1 MEQTT
6 ETKERFTVTDA
17 SSAEWVMGK
26 LAEKQAK
33 IAEMARQRDKMLAR
47 YNEWYEEGTAALSGD
62 IAYFEKLLADWARD
76 ELAEG
81 KAKSISLPSGRVGF
95 RAAPAAVT
103 FGGTP
108 VDKTNADF
116 VAMMKKAAPEYV
128 ETKESVKWGDLKKT
142 LTFADGGKVIS
153 ADGEV
158 LTEMAWSQPEPTFYA
173 NVKGG
178 E

>member
-158 LTEMAWSQPEPTFYA
+158 LTEMAWTQPEPTFYA
-173 NVKGG
+173 TVKGG
-178 E
+178 D

>member
-1 MEQTT
+1 MEQAA
-6 ETKERFTVTDA
+6 EKERFTVKDA
-17 SSAEWVMGK
+17 SSAEWVMEK
-26 LAEKQAK
+26 IAEKQAE
-33 IAEMARQRDKMLAR
+33 IAEMTRQRDKMLAR
-47 YNEWYEEGTAALSGD
+47 YNEWYT
-62 IAYFEKLLADWARD
+62 
-76 ELAEG
+76 
-81 KAKSISLPSGRVGF
+81 
-95 RAAPAAVT
+95 AVT
-103 FGGTP
+103 FVGTP

-116 VAMMKKAAPEYV
+116 VAMVKKSAPEYV

-158 LTEMAWSQPEPTFYA
+158 LTEMAWTQPEPTFYA

>member
-26 LAEKQAK
+26 LAEKQAE
-33 IAEMARQRDKMLAR
+33 IAEMGRQRDKMLAR
-47 YNEWYEEGTAALSGD
+47 YNEWYEEGVSALTGD
-62 IAYFEKLLADWARD
+62 IAYFEKLLADWARE
-76 ELAEG
+76 ELAGG

-95 RAAPAAVT
+95 RASPAAVT
-103 FGGTP
+103 FVGTP
-108 VDKTNADF
+108 VDKTNAAF
-116 VAMMKKAAPEYV
+116 VAMVKKSAPEYV

-158 LTEMAWSQPEPTFYA
+158 LTEMAWTQPEPTFYA
-173 NVKGG
+173 TVKGG
-178 E
+178 D

>member
-1 MEQTT
+1 MEQV
-6 ETKERFTVTDA
+6 EEKERFTVKDA
-17 SSAEWVMGK
+17 FGAEWAMEK
-26 LAEKQAK
+26 IAEKQAE
-33 IAEMARQRDKMLAR
+33 IAEMARQRDKMIAR
-47 YNEWYEEGTAALSGD
+47 YNEWYAAGTEALNGD
-62 IAYFEKLLADWARD
+62 IAYFEKLLADWARE

-81 KAKSISLPSGRVGF
+81 KAKSISLPSGRIGF
-95 RAAPAAVT
+95 RAAPATVT
-103 FGGTP
+103 FVGTP

-116 VAMMKKAAPEYV
+116 IAMVKKSAPEYV

-158 LTEMAWSQPEPTFYA
+158 LAEMAWTQPEPTFYA

>member
-26 LAEKQAK
+26 LAEKQAE
-33 IAEMARQRDKMLAR
+33 IAEMGRQRDKMLAR
-47 YNEWYEEGTAALSGD
+47 YNEWYEKGVSALTGD
-62 IAYFEKLLADWARD
+62 IAYFEKLLADWARE
-76 ELAEG
+76 ELAGG

-103 FGGTP
+103 FVGTP
-108 VDKTNADF
+108 VDKTNVAF
-116 VAMMKKAAPEYV
+116 VAMVKKSAPEYV

-158 LTEMAWSQPEPTFYA
+158 LTEMAWTQPEPTFYA
-173 NVKGG
+173 TVKGG
-178 E
+178 D

>member
-1 MEQTT
+1 MEQAA
-6 ETKERFTVTDA
+6 EKERFTVKDA
-17 SSAEWVMGK
+17 SSAEWVMEK
-26 LAEKQAK
+26 IAEKQAE
-33 IAEMARQRDKMLAR
+33 IAEMTRQRDKMLAR
-47 YNEWYEEGTAALSGD
+47 YNEWYATGTEALNGD
-62 IAYFEKLLADWARD
+62 IAYFEKLLADWARE

-81 KAKSISLPSGRVGF
+81 KAKSISLPSGRIGF

-103 FGGTP
+103 FVGTP
-108 VDKTNADF
+108 VDKTNAAF
-116 VAMMKKAAPEYV
+116 VAMVKKSAPEYV
-128 ETKESVKWGDLKKT
+128 ETKESVKWADFKKT
-142 LTFADGGKVIS
+142 LTLAEEGKVIS

>member
-1 MEQTT
+1 MDQISE
-6 ETKERFTVTDA
+6 KERFTVKDA
-17 SSAEWVMGK
+17 SSAEWVMEK
-26 LAEKQAK
+26 IAEKQAE
-33 IAEMARQRDKMLAR
+33 IAEMTRQRDKMLAR
-47 YNEWYEEGTAALSGD
+47 YNEWYTAGTEALNGD
-62 IAYFEKLLADWARD
+62 IAYFEKLLADWARE

-103 FGGTP
+103 FVGTP
-108 VDKTNADF
+108 VDKTNAAF
-116 VAMMKKAAPEYV
+116 VAMVKKSAPEYV

-158 LTEMAWSQPEPTFYA
+158 LTEMAWTQPEPTFYA
-173 NVKGG
+173 TVKGG
-178 E
+178 D

>member
-33 IAEMARQRDKMLAR
+33 IAEMARQRDKMLVR

-95 RAAPAAVT
+95 WAAPAAVT

-158 LTEMAWSQPEPTFYA
+158 LTEMAWTQPEPTFYA
-173 NVKGG
+173 TVKGG
-178 E
+178 D